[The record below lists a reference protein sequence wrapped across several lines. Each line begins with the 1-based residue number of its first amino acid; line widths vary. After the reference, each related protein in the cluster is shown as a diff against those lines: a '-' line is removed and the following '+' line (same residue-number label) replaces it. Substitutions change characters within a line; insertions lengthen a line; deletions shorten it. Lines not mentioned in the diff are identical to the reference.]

1 MNAIKDL
8 EEKLFFLEEEIKK
21 TENYLGHQKYVAER
35 YRSNIQKL
43 KQIKANGE
51 IATCIDG

>member
-21 TENYLGHQKYVAER
+21 TENYLEHQKYVAER

>member
-51 IATCIDG
+51 IATCING

>member
-1 MNAIKDL
+1 MNVIKDL

-21 TENYLGHQKYVAER
+21 TENYLEHQKNIAER

-51 IATCIDG
+51 ITLRNDG

>member
-1 MNAIKDL
+1 MNTIKDL

-21 TENYLGHQKYVAER
+21 TENYLEHQKYVAER